1 MPALSLTHLPTHHL
15 PTLHRPNPSTAL
27 PYPRHPQLLLSAL
40 PLPLPPPVCFAAV
53 ATADSPASPTT
64 ACVVCRVSLGPLSH
78 DIPKSGNEFGQAP
91 TPTL

>member
-1 MPALSLTHLPTHHL
+1 MLALPLTHLPTHRL
-15 PTLHRPNPSTAL
+15 PTLRRPIPSTAL
-27 PYPRHPQLLLSAL
+27 PYPLHPHLHLSAL
-40 PLPLPPPVCFAAV
+40 PLPPSVCFAAV